1 MEIAKIDDIIS
12 STSRKKT
19 NTTNSVFGFNAQLEA
34 VRNSFLQSNSS
45 DKLSEEVKSA
55 LATIEKVLDMNITG
69 KDYKGN
75 GKLDIISIMKK
86 HGNKLS
92 SSDTKDFTKSLD
104 TLLDNDMIDY
114 KDFVEVIKMLTLQNK
129 YRNISDKLE
138 SDTID
143 TITNT
148 KNTSENKCGDSKNI
162 I

>member
-92 SSDTKDFTKSLD
+92 SSNTKDF
-104 TLLDNDMIDY
+104 I
-114 KDFVEVIKMLTLQNK
+114 EVIKMLTLQNK